1 VNAKHPFEVLML
13 RGMLAV
19 PYFEKALY
27 EMPPDELSA
36 ASVKALAD
44 QVEEKV
50 QGGLG
55 ARPLLSVPH
64 LLSDEAS
71 CYYHG
76 YVLAEMAVH
85 QTRAYFMKEHGY
97 IVDNP
102 RVGPTLREAYWRPG
116 NAEPFLGLVEKL
128 TGGPL
133 SGDAWVAMLKQDVPS
148 LLAEEKAAYEE
159 AAAKEA
165 TCAPSASV
173 DLDMR
178 IKLVDGDE
186 VIADTAA
193 DGGFLATCDKFSKY
207 IQQRFPRAVAP

>member
-1 VNAKHPFEVLML
+1 VCRCRA
-13 RGMLAV
+13 
-19 PYFEKALY
+19 
-27 EMPPDELSA
+27 
-36 ASVKALAD
+36 
-44 QVEEKV
+44 Q
-50 QGGLG
+50 
-55 ARPLLSVPH
+55 
-64 LLSDEAS
+64 
-71 CYYHG
+71 
-76 YVLAEMAVH
+76 AVH
-85 QTRAYFMKEHGY
+85 QTRAYFIKEHGY

-186 VIADTAA
+186 
-193 DGGFLATCDKFSKY
+193 GATRSGWRAPLSD
-207 IQQRFPRAVAP
+207 PRADPRMPHVPAPDDVAVTADLGARASPNAPPPPLA